1 MLYIVW
7 GDIMKQITHN
17 IKVYRHSRHNNFFE
31 GTIDE
36 YKWFAIV
43 KNEKINGGL
52 DIESLEPSYG
62 KIIRLCIYNDT
73 RDVEGNPFLPS
84 VTIKRTIYVNFVKG
98 WKVFNLSYS
107 NMVSDLSHY
116 LINIKTLHIV

>member
-1 MLYIVW
+1 MREI
-7 GDIMKQITHN
+7 KHN

-43 KNEKINGGL
+43 KDVKVDGGL
-52 DIESLEPSYG
+52 DIEILESSYG
-62 KIIRLCIYNDT
+62 KIVRLCIYTDT
-73 RDVEGNPFLPS
+73 RDIEGNPFLPS

-98 WKVFNLSYS
+98 WKVFNLSFS
-107 NMVSDLSHY
+107 DMVSDLSYY
-116 LINIKTLHIV
+116 LSNVKTLHIV